1 MAQPLELRPQA
12 GFQEK
17 VLASHAD
24 ITIIGGAAGS
34 GKSYVMELAA
44 ARHVQPHRGLDG
56 KLYRPPAGFAAVF
69 FRRTLKQ
76 IRVPGGLWDV
86 ARSIYP
92 LLGGRPHGTDLEYL
106 WLTGKIKFAG
116 LEHETSV
123 LDWHGS
129 QIPLLLFD
137 ELTTFLAKM
146 FWYMQ
151 SRNRSA
157 CGIRPY
163 TIASCNPDA
172 DSWVAELIAWW
183 IEQDPASETYG
194 LPIPERAGVL
204 RYFTRQGDKLIW
216 GDTAD
221 EVVAQVPGLNAMMV
235 NSLTFIP
242 GRLDENKIL
251 ESRDPTYR
259 AKLMAMSRV
268 ERARLLGGNWKVR
281 AVKGEVFKRNEAT
294 LLDVMP
300 TDIVR
305 IIRRWDLAASEPT
318 DKRPSPDW
326 TFGVKMGKRANGR
339 YVVMHAEHVQ
349 KRSHQVRELVRR
361 TAINDGPD
369 VKIIVPQDPGQA
381 GKDQVQSYA
390 ELLDGF
396 DVEEER
402 ETGKKATR
410 AEPFSAQWQ
419 ANNVDV
425 MRGPWNNEYFDQL
438 EGFPDPTVHDDAVD
452 ASAGAHKA
460 LSGELDMA
468 AAYEIERQRQA
479 ADASSSGG

>member
-1 MAQPLELRPQA
+1 MTPTALRIGPQE

-17 VLASHAD
+17 VLASTAD
-24 ITIIGGAAGS
+24 ITLIGGAAGS

-86 ARSIYP
+86 ARTIYP
-92 LLGGRPHGTDLEYL
+92 LLGGRSNQTDLEYV
-106 WLTGKIKFAG
+106 WPTGKVKFAG

-137 ELTTFLAKM
+137 ELTTFSSSQ

-172 DSWVAELIAWW
+172 DSWVADLIAWW
-183 IEQDPASETYG
+183 IDQDPESETYG
-194 LPIPERAGVL
+194 LPIKAREGVL
-204 RYFTRQGDKLIW
+204 RYFTRQGDDLVW
-216 GDTAD
+216 GDTAE
-221 EVVAQVPGLNAMMV
+221 EVVAKVPGLQRAMV

-251 ESRDPTYR
+251 EKADPTYR
-259 AKLMAMSRV
+259 AKLMAMTRV
-268 ERARLLGGNWKVR
+268 ARARLLGGNWKVR
-281 AVKGEVFKRNEAT
+281 QVAGDVFKRNEAT
-294 LLDVMP
+294 ILEVAP
-300 TDIVR
+300 TDVVR
-305 IIRRWDLAASEPT
+305 IVRRWDLASSEPT
-318 DKRPSPDW
+318 EKRKDPDW
-326 TFGVKMGKRANGR
+326 SCGVKMGRRENGR
-339 YVVMHAEHVQ
+339 YVILHAEFAQ
-349 KRSHQVRELVRR
+349 KRSAAVRALVRR
-361 TAINDGPD
+361 VAVSDGVD
-369 VKIIVPQDPGQA
+369 VKIIIPQDPGQA
-381 GKDQVQSYA
+381 GVDQVTSYTT
-390 ELLDGF
+390 LLDGF

-402 ETGKKATR
+402 ETGKKETR

-425 MRGPWNNEYFDQL
+425 VRGPWNDELFSQL
-438 EGFPDPTVHDDAVD
+438 EGFPDPQVHDDAVD
-452 ASAGAHKA
+452 ACSGAHKA
-460 LSGELDMA
+460 LHEPLSMA
-468 AAYEIERQRQA
+468 
-479 ADASSSGG
+479 DVLGN

>member
-1 MAQPLELRPQA
+1 MAPGIELRPQP

-17 VLASHAD
+17 VLGSRAD
-24 ITIIGGAAGS
+24 ITIIGGAAGA
-34 GKSYVMELAA
+34 GKSYVELLAA
-44 ARHVQPHRGLDG
+44 SRHVQPHRGLNG
-56 KLYRPPAGFAAVF
+56 KLYRPPQGFAAVF
-69 FRRTLKQ
+69 FRRTTKQ
-76 IRVPGGLWDV
+76 IRVPGGLWDD
-86 ARSIYP
+86 AATIYP
-92 LLGGRPHGTDLEYL
+92 LIGGDSNQTDLE
-106 WLTGKIKFAG
+106 WTWPTGKIKFAG

-137 ELTTFLAKM
+137 ELTTFSSKM

-183 IEQDPASETYG
+183 IDQDPASDTYG
-194 LPIPERAGVL
+194 LPIKEREGVL
-204 RYFTRQGDKLIW
+204 RYFTRRGDEIVW
-216 GDTAD
+216 GNTVD
-221 EVVAQVPGLNAMMV
+221 EVVAQMPGLAPEMV

-251 ESRDPTYR
+251 EKADPTYR

-281 AVKGEVFKRNEAT
+281 PISGDVFKRSEAT
-294 LLDVMP
+294 VINVAP
-300 TDIVR
+300 TDIVS
-305 IIRRWDLAASEPT
+305 IVRRWDLAASEPT
-318 DKRPSPDW
+318 EKRPSPDW
-326 TFGVKMGKRANGR
+326 TCGVKMGKRENGR
-339 YVVMHAEHVQ
+339 YVILHAEFAQ
-349 KRSHQVRELVRR
+349 KRSAAVRELILRV
-361 TAINDGPD
+361 AMGDGAD

-381 GKDQVQSYA
+381 GVDQVDSYMT
-390 ELLDGF
+390 LLDGF

-402 ETGKKATR
+402 ETGKKETR

-419 ANNVDV
+419 ANKVDV
-425 MRGPWNNEYFDQL
+425 LRGPWNDELFSQL
-438 EGFPDPTVHDDAVD
+438 EGFPDPAIHDDAVD
-452 ASAGAHKA
+452 ACSGAHKA
-460 LSGELDMA
+460 LHQPLDMA
-468 AAYEIERQRQA
+468 AAYAIA
-479 ADASSSGG
+479 ARAD

>member
-1 MAQPLELRPQA
+1 MTPSVEIRPQV

-17 VLASHAD
+17 VLGSAAD

-34 GKSYVMELAA
+34 GKSFVKLLAA
-44 ARHVQPHRGLDG
+44 SRHLQAHRGLNG

-76 IRVPGGLWDV
+76 IRVPGGLWDD
-86 ARSIYP
+86 ARTIYP
-92 LLGGRPHGTDLEYL
+92 LLGGRSNSTDLEWL
-106 WLTGKIKFAG
+106 WPTGKIKFAG

-137 ELTTFLAKM
+137 ELTTFTGKM

-183 IEQDPASETYG
+183 IEQDKDSPNYG

-204 RYFTRQGDKLIW
+204 RYFTRRGDELIW
-216 GDTAD
+216 GNTVD
-221 EVVAQVPGLNAMMV
+221 EVVDQVPGLNREMV

-251 ESRDPTYR
+251 EKKDPTYR

-281 AVKGEVFKRNEAT
+281 AVSGDVFKRSEAT
-294 LLDVMP
+294 MLEVAP
-300 TDIVR
+300 TDIETVV
-305 IIRRWDLAASEPT
+305 RRWDLAASEPT
-318 DKRPSPDW
+318 EKRQSPDW
-326 TFGVKMGKRANGR
+326 TCGVKMGRRANGR
-339 YVVMHAEHVQ
+339 YVILDVEFAQ
-349 KRSHQVRELVRR
+349 KRSAAVRALIRR
-361 TAINDGPD
+361 VATQDGVD
-369 VKIIVPQDPGQA
+369 VKVIIPQDPGQA
-381 GKDQVQSYA
+381 GVDQVTSYA
-390 ELLDGF
+390 TLLDGF

-402 ETGKKATR
+402 ETGKKETR

-425 MRGPWNNEYFDQL
+425 LRGPWNDEFFSQL
-438 EGFPDPTVHDDAVD
+438 EGFPDPQVHDDAVD
-452 ASAGAHKA
+452 AATGAHKA
-460 LSGELDMA
+460 LHQPLSMSDAYASG
-468 AAYEIERQRQA
+468 
-479 ADASSSGG
+479 